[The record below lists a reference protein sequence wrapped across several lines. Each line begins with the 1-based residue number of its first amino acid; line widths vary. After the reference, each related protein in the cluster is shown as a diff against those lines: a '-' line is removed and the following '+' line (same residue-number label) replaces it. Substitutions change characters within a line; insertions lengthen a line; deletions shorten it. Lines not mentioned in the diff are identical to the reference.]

1 MLDKFDV
8 DWIMAGQLQ
17 LREELME
24 QIRNLS
30 ERITKLENDSN
41 RTPVDH
47 EKVAANIAEHSQ
59 EAVGYFKQTRVH

>member
-30 ERITKLENDSN
+30 ERITRLEN
-41 RTPVDH
+41 
-47 EKVAANIAEHSQ
+47 KVPDQ
-59 EAVGYFKQTRVH
+59 EAVGYFKQTRDPLHDRVH